1 MQSMTYRKG
10 QKVFHIPTKQVV
22 EVVRDEGGV
31 KVVVRVDRAEVS
43 VPRKNLRPLEEEGDE
58 RNTDD

>member
-1 MQSMTYRKG
+1 MQGMTYRKG
-10 QKVFHIPTKQVV
+10 QKVLHIPTGRTV

-31 KVVVRVDRAEVS
+31 KVVVKVDRAEVS

-58 RNTDD
+58 RDTSD

>member
-10 QKVFHIPTKQVV
+10 QKVLHVHSKKIV

-31 KVVVRVDRAEVS
+31 KVVVKVDRAEVS
-43 VPRKNLRPLEEEGDE
+43 VPRKNLRPLEEGDGH
-58 RNTDD
+58 RQS